1 MSFITLTTDFGLSD
15 AYVAV
20 MKGVILSINP
30 DVRII
35 DISHNIKA
43 GHIAHAGYVLKEACP
58 FFPKGTIHV
67 AVVDPGVGNARR
79 PVIVITDDYFFVGP
93 DNGIFW
99 PIITTCG
106 PSEIIHLTKPEFFL
120 SAISKTFHGR
130 DIFAPVAAHLSKGYE
145 PKEMGLIIKD
155 PVKLEIKTPR
165 KKGNILFGE
174 VIRVDHFGNII
185 TNISKKVL
193 GRFLKGSKPVIKAG
207 DLIIKDIVNSYS
219 EAGMGEALVLIGSS
233 NYLEIAVN
241 RGRAADFIG
250 IAPYKIMGTEIEVR
264 RNTNPITRT
273 N

>member
-1 MSFITLTTDFGLSD
+1 MSIITLTTDFGLSD
-15 AYVAV
+15 AYVAI
-20 MKGVILSINP
+20 MKGAILCVNP

-43 GHIAHAGYVLKEACP
+43 GHIAHAGYMLKDACP

-67 AVVDPGVGNARR
+67 AVVDPGVGSARR
-79 PVIVITDDYFFVGP
+79 PVIVVTDDYLFVGP

-99 PIITTCG
+99 PIMTTCD

-120 SAISKTFHGR
+120 SAISNTFHGR
-130 DIFAPVAAHLSKGYE
+130 DIFAPVAAHLSKGVE
-145 PKEMGLIIKD
+145 PREMGFVIKD
-155 PVKLEIKTPR
+155 PVRLEIKAPR

-207 DLIIKDIVNSYS
+207 DLIIRDMVNSYS
-219 EAGMGEALVLIGSS
+219 AAGMGEALVLIGSS

-250 IAPYKIMGTEIEVR
+250 IAPYKIMGTEVEVW
-264 RNTNPITRT
+264 RNASP
-273 N
+273 